1 MCANGIGKTF
11 QSHEGRWR
19 DGEYGERLGWGTWW
33 KEKMKVE
40 EKQNKKRRK
49 RKPNK
54 KRKEKENQIKREM
67 LSKLMRWKF
76 YSH

>member
-1 MCANGIGKTF
+1 
-11 QSHEGRWR
+11 
-19 DGEYGERLGWGTWW
+19 
-33 KEKMKVE
+33 MKVE

-49 RKPNK
+49 REPNK
-54 KRKEKENQIKREM
+54 KREEKENQIKREM